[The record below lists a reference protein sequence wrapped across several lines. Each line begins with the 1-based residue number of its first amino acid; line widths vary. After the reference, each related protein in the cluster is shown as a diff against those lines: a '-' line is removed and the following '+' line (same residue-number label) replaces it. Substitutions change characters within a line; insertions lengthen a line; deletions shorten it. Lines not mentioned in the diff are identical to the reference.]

1 MNTAVMQFRELR
13 RSLAAILLLGVSSSV
28 LCGCNSGQVEKV
40 QNANTSDK
48 SSADSQRQVKSGRD
62 FVASL
67 QQALRSGDRNWIVS
81 VTRFPV
87 QVGEIHGTDQ
97 VFLQNYQNAMLDQRA
112 FTRDYDKVW
121 NPETV
126 KVVMSENPDHFTGDH
141 DHFAIGCGEV
151 WFDKTKDQQFRIS
164 GFDISEYR
172 IAGMSIQDCY
182 GVRNFLA
189 RLQVALGGDRREQ
202 VAAMLKY
209 PLRYHGE
216 SKNMVLHSARDVI
229 SNYDLI
235 FSAKLRRA
243 VAEQKPWTLEGSSE
257 GIGIEGGFIWMSDP
271 SQNGSF
277 KVTSIFAPP

>member
-1 MNTAVMQFRELR
+1 MAIRFG
-13 RSLAAILLLGVSSSV
+13 RSKSRLYALVVAGSIGLLG
-28 LCGCNSGQVEKV
+28 GCKV
-40 QNANTSDK
+40 PENENALNPNPNASDK
-48 SSADSQRQVKSGRD
+48 VPGNNVAQAKSARD
-62 FVASL
+62 FVLLL
-67 QQALRSGDRNWIVS
+67 QRALRSNDRGSILS
-81 VTRFPV
+81 VIGFPV
-87 QVGEIHGTDQ
+87 RVGEND
-97 VFLQNYQNAMLDQRA
+97 NRDDLDKSA

-121 NPETV
+121 KPETIN
-126 KVVMSENPDHFTGDH
+126 VVMNENPDHFTGDH

-151 WFDKTKDQQFRIS
+151 WFDKTKDQQFRIA

-172 IAGMSIQDCY
+172 IAGMSIQECH

-189 RLQVALGGDRREQ
+189 QLQAALASDRREQ

-216 SKNMVLHSARDVI
+216 NKNMVLHSARDVI

-243 VAEQKPWTLEGSSE
+243 VAEQKPWTLEGSSD